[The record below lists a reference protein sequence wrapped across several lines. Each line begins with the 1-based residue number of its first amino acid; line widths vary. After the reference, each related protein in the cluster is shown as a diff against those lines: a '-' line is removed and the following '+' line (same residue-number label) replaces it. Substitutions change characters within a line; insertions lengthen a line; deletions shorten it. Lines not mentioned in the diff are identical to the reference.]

1 MVKNTTGGSH
11 FKKMS
16 RKQNSANFNYD
27 ALNNP
32 HIINVSVSKALGNSR
47 FRVMTNQ
54 SEELLMH
61 IPGRFSGRNKHRN
74 FVTVNSIVKV
84 QLREYEQPVKNCDYL
99 QIVQPTTPPQFFVK
113 GASATTRVDAD
124 DEQIIFRE
132 EDEEEALVE
141 ERIVAMKQN
150 QGNVDLDD
158 LEAMENINFDDI

>member
-27 ALNNP
+27 TLNNP

-84 QLREYEQPVKNCDYL
+84 QLREYEHPVKNCDYL

-113 GASATTRVDAD
+113 GAATTTRVDTD

-141 ERIVAMKQN
+141 EKIVSLKQK
-150 QGNVDLDD
+150 QGNVDLED
-158 LEAMENINFDDI
+158 LEAMENINDDI